1 MATMKYPIGIQ
12 TFEQLRTDGYVYVD
26 KTDLVYEMVSSGKAY
41 FLNRPRR
48 FGKSLLLS
56 TLDSYF
62 SGRKDLFEGLKIA
75 ELEKDWKAYPILR
88 LDFSGQNFGEKDAL
102 QQALER
108 FVASAEDT
116 YGKDPHAI
124 TLSDRFVGALAQA
137 HAKTGRRAVVLVD
150 EYDKPLLDVMDTDYK
165 IVHLGKKI
173 TLEERNRDI
182 LKAFYGTFKVAD
194 ADLQFVFLT
203 GVTKFSQVSVFSGY
217 NQPRDISMEPMF
229 DTLCGI
235 SEEEMEHYFAES
247 VQQMASRFNCS
258 YDEMKATLKKRYD
271 GYHFSE
277 RMVDLLEPYCLFR
290 ACDSQRLGSF

>member
-1 MATMKYPIGIQ
+1 M
-12 TFEQLRTDGYVYVD
+12 
-26 KTDLVYEMVSSGKAY
+26 
-41 FLNRPRR
+41 
-48 FGKSLLLS
+48 
-56 TLDSYF
+56 
-62 SGRKDLFEGLKIA
+62 
-75 ELEKDWKAYPILR
+75 
-88 LDFSGQNFGEKDAL
+88 
-102 QQALER
+102 
-108 FVASAEDT
+108 
-116 YGKDPHAI
+116 
-124 TLSDRFVGALAQA
+124 
-137 HAKTGRRAVVLVD
+137 LVD